1 MIGLALTAAL
11 WNSAAAL
18 SGGRRSVLPVPG
30 PAGAAA
36 ADRWQGVA
44 SCAAAACHHGNG
56 LRGSIGSEY
65 TTWANYDPHARA
77 YAALLLER
85 SRTIVKNLGRGK
97 PAHQDSLCL
106 NCHAQ
111 PEFDKQIRSTRFT
124 VEDGVGCESCHGAAE
139 RWRTAHYSDPAWK
152 NLSIAEKAARGM
164 RDTKTVLGRAR
175 VCVDCHVGAP
185 GMDVNHDLIAAGHPR
200 LNFEFAA
207 YHATLPHHWSDAKD
221 KRARPDFEA
230 QAWAIGQVV
239 SAQAALRLLEYRA
252 AKGVWP
258 EFAEYDCYACH
269 HDLKEPSWQQQRGY
283 GERKPGSYPWG
294 SWYQVMV
301 PRALA
306 AEGGDARNFSSALD
320 GLRRAMERPGPSKGE
335 AVTKSRAAA
344 DSLDRVLE
352 RYGKPL
358 PVAAL
363 FRTVAE
369 EDGRDAGTSWDRA
382 TQYYLALAAL
392 HNAWA
397 DTKRPPPPAAVRPA
411 LRELAGL
418 LAFPQGF
425 DSPRDFRPAKVRA
438 NVDRIRQTLK

>member
-1 MIGLALTAAL
+1 MLGLALAAAL
-11 WNSAAAL
+11 WGNTAAL
-18 SGGRRSVLPVPG
+18 SGGRQSAPPPPG
-30 PAGAAA
+30 AGPSAS
-36 ADRWQGVA
+36 RWQGVA

-56 LRGSIGSEY
+56 PKGSAGSEY
-65 TTWANYDPHARA
+65 TTWAHYDPHARA

-85 SRTIVKNLGRGK
+85 SRNIAKHLGRGK

-106 NCHAQ
+106 NCHVQ
-111 PEFDKQIRSTRFT
+111 PDFEKQSRSGRFT

-152 NLSIAEKAARGM
+152 NLSLAEKAVRGM

-207 YHATLPHHWSDAKD
+207 YHAILPHHWSDAKD

-230 QAWAIGQVV
+230 QAWAVGQAV
-239 SAQAALRLLEYRA
+239 SARAALRLLEHRA

-269 HDLKEPSWQQQRGY
+269 HNLKEPSWQQERGY
-283 GERKPGSYPWG
+283 AGRKPGSYPWG
-294 SWYQVMV
+294 NWYQVMV

-306 AEGGDARNFSSALD
+306 VEGAGAKNFLAALD
-320 GLRRAMERPGPSKGE
+320 GLRREMEQPGPAKGE
-335 AVTKSRAAA
+335 VVTKARAAA
-344 DSLDRVLE
+344 DLLDRLLTWHA
-352 RYGKPL
+352 KPL

-363 FRTVAE
+363 FRTVAA
-369 EDGRDAGTSWDRA
+369 EDGKEAGASWDRA
-382 TQYYLALAAL
+382 AQYYLALAAL

-397 DTKRPPPPAAVRPA
+397 DMKQIPPSAAVRPA

-418 LAFPQGF
+418 LAFPRGF
-425 DSPRDFRPAKVRA
+425 DSPRDFQPAKVRA
-438 NVDRIRQTLK
+438 SVDRIRQTLK